1 MKLNSD
7 QFLNELDQFQI
18 QMAINEVPS
27 VRLNRQQVFNW
38 LTEWIRDQNSEKL
51 ENLLMFISGT
61 TRVPLEKKITVI
73 I

>member
-1 MKLNSD
+1 VKLNSD